1 MEYTRILSI
10 DQLLISIDSHF
21 MNNLINN
28 TMINSLRISRI
39 IHKWR
44 KQFKVKYYIFF
55 IFLTNFSY
63 SNLQKFDYIFQ
74 LNRRYHLVPKRIQK
88 SHYVLM
94 FIERSRP
101 DVNQFI
107 NTNNIVV
114 VEQRHQVKWF
124 FEDLYVLVLHE

>member
-28 TMINSLRISRI
+28 TMINSLRVSRI
-39 IHKWR
+39 IYKWR
-44 KQFKVKYYIFF
+44 NQFKIKYDVFF
-55 IFLTNFSY
+55 IFLANFSY

-88 SHYVLM
+88 SNYILM
-94 FIERSRP
+94 FIERSCP

-114 VEQRHQVKWF
+114 V
-124 FEDLYVLVLHE
+124 